1 MPVISD
7 PENLEYLKLH
17 SLVDFTNRD
26 VLEIGCGGGRLTA
39 LYHEMTRSV
48 TGIDLDFE
56 GLHIAR
62 EYVTENTRFTL
73 ADSVNL
79 PFRKNS
85 FDTVLLS
92 WSL

>member
-1 MPVISD
+1 MTVIHD

-17 SLVDFTNRD
+17 SIVDFTNRD

-39 LYHEMTRSV
+39 LYHETTRSV
-48 TGIDLDFE
+48 TGIDHDFE
-56 GLHIAR
+56 GLQIAR
-62 EYVTENTRFTL
+62 DYVTENTQFTM
-73 ADSVNL
+73 ADTIHL

-85 FDTVLLS
+85 FDIALFS

>member
-7 PENLEYLKLH
+7 PENLEFLKLH
-17 SLVDFTNRD
+17 SVVDFANRD

-39 LYHEMTRSV
+39 LYHEISRSV

-56 GLHIAR
+56 GLQIASD
-62 EYVTENTRFTL
+62 YVIDNTQYTQ
-73 ADSVNL
+73 ADSTKL
-79 PFRKNS
+79 PFKDNS
-85 FDTVLLS
+85 FDVALLA

>member
-1 MPVISD
+1 MTVIHD

-17 SLVDFTNRD
+17 SIVDFTNQD

-39 LYHEMTRSV
+39 LYHEKASRV
-48 TGIDLDFE
+48 TGIDHNLE
-56 GLHIAR
+56 GLIIAR
-62 EYVTENTRFTL
+62 
-73 ADSVNL
+73 DSVAQNTQFAMADTIHL

-85 FDTVLLS
+85 FDIALFS